1 MDPASSA
8 DRANAIDANAID
20 AANTLDP
27 ATMLDPDAMF
37 DGPADLTVDAAT
49 GTKRI
54 LTGDRPTGRLHL
66 GHFVG
71 SLRHRLAFQHTY
83 ACYFIIADLHML
95 TTKPSKADIE
105 QISEHAR
112 EIVLDHLAIGIE
124 PERATFYLQSAV
136 HEVYELQ
143 LLLSS
148 LVTVER
154 LQQLPTI
161 KDMAQGAGLEQIP
174 YNLLGY
180 PVLQAADILLPRAH
194 LVPVGKDNESHVEM
208 TRQIARRFNAAY
220 GDVFPIPEAYVVGG
234 TLVGTDGQAKMS
246 KSLDNCIYLSDDA
259 ATVRRS
265 VRGMYT
271 DPKRIH
277 ADVPGTVEGNPVF
290 DYLDAFDTDPDAVE
304 ALKSRYRAGTVGDV
318 EVKARL
324 LEALEAFLGPARERR
339 AEFAARTGHVD
350 ALIVEGTHRM
360 QAEARETLR
369 LVKQAMGLTGAW
381 NRISRRAEKYGKKDA
396 AGA

>member
-1 MDPASSA
+1 MKP
-8 DRANAIDANAID
+8 ID
-20 AANTLDP
+20 
-27 ATMLDPDAMF
+27 
-37 DGPADLTVDAAT
+37 DLTGPFPEEPA
-49 GTKRI
+49 GPRKRI
-54 LTGDRPTGRLHL
+54 LTGDRPTGKLHL

-71 SLRHRLAFQHTY
+71 SLRHRLALQY
-83 ACYFIIADLHML
+83 AYDCYFIIADLHML

-105 QISEHAR
+105 HISEHAR
-112 EIVLDHLAIGIE
+112 EIALDHLAIGIE

-136 HEVYELQ
+136 PEVYALQ

-161 KDMAQGAGLEQIP
+161 KDMAAAAGLEQIP

-194 LVPVGKDNESHVEM
+194 LVPVGKDNESHVEI

-220 GDVFPIPEAYVVGG
+220 GDVFPLPEAYVQGG

-246 KSLDNCIYLSDDA
+246 KSLDNAIFLSDDA
-259 ATVRRS
+259 ATVRRR

-271 DPKRIH
+271 DPKRVH
-277 ADVPGTVEGNPVF
+277 ADIPGTVEGNPVF
-290 DYLDAFDTDPDAVE
+290 DYLDLFDGDDAEVE
-304 ALKSRYRAGTVGDV
+304 ALKERYRAGTVGDV

-324 LEALEAFLGPARERR
+324 LDVLEAFLAPIRERR
-339 AEFAARTGHVD
+339 AEFEARTGFVD
-350 ALIVEGTHRM
+350 ALIVEGTERM
-360 QAEARETLR
+360 RAEAHATLQAVR
-369 LVKQAMGLTGAW
+369 HAMGLSGAW
-381 NRISRRAEKYGKKDA
+381 NRVSRRAEKYRKGHPAPPDGSPA
-396 AGA
+396 SD